1 MKTFKM
7 HPIVLK
13 CADNNEKKKKK
24 LASCNQTFEILAVV
38 PEMKG
43 ELQNIKTSTIMIAS
57 LYGSLK
63 IEWLLSKL
71 YTEMTDDLSIFLN
84 QSRLGIP

>member
-1 MKTFKM
+1 M
-7 HPIVLK
+7 
-13 CADNNEKKKKK
+13 KKKKK

-38 PEMKG
+38 PEMKE